1 MKRCTVYYIQKLR
14 KQNKGADIMYKKIV
28 ENTFKNGGHTYSVQ
42 NGRYSVGTG
51 KKSVIIDEKD
61 FNEKSLENAVREL
74 RAIDFGT
81 WLNEGEIHVDNVT
94 VFHEYET
101 AYSTAKER
109 GEIAIYDLKENK
121 EIFIDYES

>member
-1 MKRCTVYYIQKLR
+1 MYGILYSEVKKN
-14 KQNKGADIMYKKIV
+14 KNKGADIMYKKIV
-28 ENTFKNGGHTYSVQ
+28 QDTLKNGGYTYSIQ
-42 NGRYSVGTG
+42 DGRYSVGTG
-51 KKSVIIDEKD
+51 KKSVIISKEN
-61 FNEKSLENAVREL
+61 FNENTLKNAVREL

-81 WLNEGEIHVDNVT
+81 WLNEDEIHVDNVT

-101 AYSTAKER
+101 AYNTAKER

>member
-1 MKRCTVYYIQKLR
+1 MYGILYLEVKKT
-14 KQNKGADIMYKKIV
+14 KGVEIMYKKIV

-42 NGRYSVGTG
+42 DGRYSVGTG
-51 KKSVIIDEKD
+51 KKSVIISKEN
-61 FNEKSLENAVREL
+61 FNENTLKNAVREL

-81 WLNEGEIHVDNVT
+81 WLNEDEIHVDNVT
-94 VFHEYET
+94 VFHQYEI
-101 AYSTAKER
+101 AYDTAKER

>member
-1 MKRCTVYYIQKLR
+1 
-14 KQNKGADIMYKKIV
+14 MYKKIV
-28 ENTFKNGGHTYSVQ
+28 QDTYKNGGYTYSVQ
-42 NGRYSVGTG
+42 DGRYSVGTG
-51 KKSVIIDEKD
+51 KKSVIISKEN
-61 FNEKSLENAVREL
+61 FNENTLKNAIREL

-81 WLNEGEIHVDNVT
+81 WLNEDEIHVDNVT

-121 EIFIDYES
+121 EIFIDYEN